1 MAAIKFDLAPASD
14 VEGVRGKQE
23 SVGSLLDSML
33 LRQGLQRITTVRTGG
48 VSLLVRAGI
57 IRIALASL
65 AITGVLA
72 ALVSV
77 HTQDTN
83 AAFSC
88 ALAAEEYSLQTPGD
102 HVSSFNKWHGLK
114 YEEDGNTNAFMQELL
129 VDAIR

>member
-1 MAAIKFDLAPASD
+1 MIACYC
-14 VEGVRGKQE
+14 
-23 SVGSLLDSML
+23 
-33 LRQGLQRITTVRTGG
+33 QGLQRITTVRTGG

-88 ALAAEEYSLQTPGD
+88 ALAAAVNSVACAHYWYIMRIREEYSLQTPGD